1 MPAIQTKQQLLQALE
16 QMDAIE
22 LQNIARHVSRLRTRK
37 LHELTPHEADLLKT
51 ARRRL
56 PRMFLR
62 RYREL
67 IAKRQAEALTEVE
80 YEELLRFG
88 EEAEALHVKRIEA
101 AVELAQLHHID
112 AAVLMRDLGIKPAA
126 L

>member
-1 MPAIQTKQQLLQALE
+1 MSPIQTKQQLLQTLE

-22 LQNIARHVSRLRTRK
+22 LENIARHVSRLRIRK
-37 LHELTPHEADLLKT
+37 ANELSAHEAELLKT

-56 PRMFLR
+56 PSRFMR

-67 IAKRQAEALTEVE
+67 IAMRQAETLNEGE
-80 YEELLRFG
+80 YQELLRFG
-88 EEAEALHVKRIEA
+88 EEAEAFHVKRLEA
-101 AVELAQLHHID
+101 ALELARLHNTD
-112 AAVLMRDLGIKPAA
+112 AGLLMRDLGIKPAA

>member
-1 MPAIQTKQQLLQALE
+1 MAPIQTKQQLLQTLE

-22 LQNIARHVSRLRTRK
+22 LENIARHVSRLRTRK
-37 LHELTPHEADLLKT
+37 AHELSAHEGELLKT

-56 PRMFLR
+56 PRQLLR

-67 IAKRQAEALTEVE
+67 IARRQAEKLTEGE
-80 YEELLRFG
+80 YQELLRLG
-88 EEAEALHVKRIEA
+88 EEAGAFHVKRLEA
-101 AVELAQLHHID
+101 ALELARLHNTD
-112 AAVLMRDLGIKPAA
+112 AALLMRDLGIKPAA